1 MKPFIEDDLTKPTTI
16 YHKSKLFAERM
27 IEKRLKNYL
36 IIRTGWLF
44 GGTKNSRKNF
54 VVNRFIEA
62 KKSEGEIFSNINQ
75 KGNPTYTNDLVK
87 NIFTLID
94 ENMVGLFNCVN
105 KGFASRF
112 DYVNEIINLFKINVD
127 VKKVDKSNFKRKAN
141 VSDNEMAINNRLVEI
156 DLNQMP
162 SWKTSLKKYIESLK
176 L

>member
-1 MKPFIEDDLTKPTTI
+1 M
-16 YHKSKLFAERM
+16 A
-27 IEKRLKNYL
+27 
-36 IIRTGWLF
+36 F